1 MLLRSFTAL
10 NIHFFA
16 GVESEIFA
24 LAGVERAHDDLDKS
38 IQVARCTV
46 FEFKDQAELAI
57 DFDGLAFAEV
67 GGWDECH
74 GVRNRGMRR
83 VTCEREN
90 EQRETSIIADDC
102 HCASCGRILVPSAA
116 RWFLAGWARPPAGFF
131 MGLGGRARGRA
142 VLALL

>member
-1 MLLRSFTAL
+1 
-10 NIHFFA
+10 
-16 GVESEIFA
+16 
-24 LAGVERAHDDLDKS
+24 LDKS
-38 IQVARCTV
+38 IQVTWCAV

-90 EQRETSIIADDC
+90 ERTESSIIADDC
-102 HCASCGRILVPSAA
+102 HCASCGQIRIRPTA
-116 RWFLAGWARPPAGFF
+116 RWFPVGFPLVGFVRRLVFLWGLAGERVGEPF
-131 MGLGGRARGRA
+131 
-142 VLALL
+142 